1 MSPGRTGGSTGGLRV
16 ASEVVSFTGRDGTA
30 FVVKWAASVIQ
41 IGTAFGWTPWNLYL
55 FVVGV
60 LGWLIVGVLW
70 NDRAIMLIHFVAL
83 GAMLAGMAR
92 T

>member
-1 MSPGRTGGSTGGLRV
+1 MASKDVSLAGRE
-16 ASEVVSFTGRDGTA
+16 ATA
-30 FVVKWAASVIQ
+30 FAVKWAASVIQ
-41 IGTAFGWTPWNLYL
+41 ILGYAGTAFGWTPWNLYL

-70 NDRAIMLIHFVAL
+70 KDRAIMLIHFVAL

-92 T
+92 A

>member
-1 MSPGRTGGSTGGLRV
+1 MAFETVNLPGRDR
-16 ASEVVSFTGRDGTA
+16 AA
-30 FVVKWAASVIQ
+30 FAVKWAASVIQ
-41 IGTAFGWTPWNLYL
+41 ILGYSGTAFGWTPWNLYL

-70 NDRAIMLIHFVAL
+70 NDRAIILIHFVAL

>member
-1 MSPGRTGGSTGGLRV
+1 M
-16 ASEVVSFTGRDGTA
+16 ASELGSLAGREGTA
-30 FVVKWAASVIQ
+30 FAVKWVASVTEILGYA
-41 IGTAFGWTPWNLYL
+41 GTAFGWTPWHLYL

-83 GAMLAGMAR
+83 GAMFAGMAR

>member
-1 MSPGRTGGSTGGLRV
+1 MAFEAVNLPGRDR
-16 ASEVVSFTGRDGTA
+16 AA
-30 FVVKWAASVIQ
+30 FVVKWVASVIQ
-41 IGTAFGWTPWNLYL
+41 ILGYAGTAFGWTPWNLHL

-83 GAMLAGMAR
+83 GAMFAGMAR

>member
-1 MSPGRTGGSTGGLRV
+1 MELNY
-16 ASEVVSFTGRDGTA
+16 
-30 FVVKWAASVIQ
+30 WAATD
-41 IGTAFGWTPWNLYL
+41 IGRKRADNEDNFLVDKNLHL